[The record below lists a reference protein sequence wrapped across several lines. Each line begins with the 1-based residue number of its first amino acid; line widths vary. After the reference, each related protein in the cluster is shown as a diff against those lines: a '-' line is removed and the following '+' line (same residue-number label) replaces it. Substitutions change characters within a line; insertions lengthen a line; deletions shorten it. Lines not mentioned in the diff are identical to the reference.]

1 MLRLTMYQISSQA
14 EMLISENIG
23 GPNPHTIMRAAA
35 RIYAENC
42 VNTGSSIIDRSKEES
57 VKILCDDV
65 MDNYS
70 SLKEGPIVLSYSI
83 DATKN
88 SLGLFIYDKSG
99 NIVGGAYPDHYLDV
113 PPGDGAATKP
123 RDIIDYFNEKNSA
136 KKNS

>member
-1 MLRLTMYQISSQA
+1 M
-14 EMLISENIG
+14 
-23 GPNPHTIMRAAA
+23 
-35 RIYAENC
+35 
-42 VNTGSSIIDRSKEES
+42 
-57 VKILCDDV
+57 
-65 MDNYS
+65 
-70 SLKEGPIVLSYSI
+70 KEGPIVVSYSV

-136 KKNS
+136 KNNSYEIKLVTVVYKNVPNVH